1 MLNLLLFITVV
12 KCFIIRIMNVRA
24 QINYW
29 LAINQSDYN
38 KLANEMTRL
47 TGKHYT
53 RGSINGKLIRNS
65 LSVNELELI
74 AKIFG
79 YRMEF
84 KEI

>member
-1 MLNLLLFITVV
+1 
-12 KCFIIRIMNVRA
+12 MNIRA

-29 LAINQSDYN
+29 LAINQSDYD
-38 KLANEMTRL
+38 KLATKMTEI

-53 RGSINGKLIRNS
+53 RGSINGKLVRGT
-65 LSVNELELI
+65 LSANELEII

-79 YRMEF
+79 YKIEF